1 MDDLLG
7 FLAIILV
14 SLFTLLLSL
23 KNPKISRIILIA
35 LVIRISFLLLG
46 HFLISLPDSTAD
58 AVTFEELAWLI
69 SQDGF
74 YNLLTNFNGPTD
86 KFISWLIAIPYSLFG
101 RSVLM
106 AKSLSLFFGILNVYL
121 GWKLAEK
128 IWDNDTAVKV
138 AWILALFPSLIL
150 YSVLIMREVYVCFFL
165 LIALNGIVSWFKNNS
180 FNSFILAI
188 AGFVGATFFHGAMM
202 IGGIIFILIVGIISS
217 KNILLSLFKLSI
229 RPKYFIFFLIFL
241 VGSGLY
247 LTNKIKVPKL
257 KHFEHS
263 TQIESL
269 LRKTIISTRGDASYP
284 EWTKANSP
292 IELIYKMPIRATYF
306 LFSPFPWNV
315 HKSEH
320 MIGMLDAFLYM
331 YFVYLIIL
339 NREVIRKN
347 PVLKIILLI
356 LLCYIFVFSVG
367 VGNFGTSVRHR
378 SKFIIMIVL
387 LSAPLIKKFVLFK
400 K

>member
-1 MDDLLG
+1 MADLLG
-7 FLAIILV
+7 FVAIILV
-14 SLFTLLLSL
+14 SFFTLLLSL
-23 KNPKISRIILIA
+23 KNPTIRGIILAA
-35 LVIRISFLLLG
+35 LILRISFLLLG
-46 HFLISLPDSTAD
+46 HYLISLPDSTAD
-58 AVTFEELAWLI
+58 AVTFEELAWLM
-69 SQDGF
+69 SQEGF
-74 YNLLTNFNGPTD
+74 YNLLINFDGPND

-106 AKSLSLFFGILNVYL
+106 AQSLSLFFGILNVYL
-121 GWKLAEK
+121 GWKLAKK
-128 IWDNDTAVKV
+128 IWDNDIAVKV

-180 FNSFILAI
+180 FNAFILSI
-188 AGFVGATFFHGAMM
+188 VGFVGATFFHGAMM

-229 RPKYFIFFLIFL
+229 RPRYFIFFLIFL
-241 VGSGLY
+241 ISSGLY

-263 TQIESL
+263 TQIDSL

-292 IELIYKMPIRATYF
+292 IELIYKLPIRVTYF

-315 HKSEH
+315 NKSEH
-320 MIGMLDAFLYM
+320 IIGMLDAFLYM

-339 NREVIRKN
+339 NREVIWKN
-347 PVLKIILLI
+347 PALKIILLI

-378 SKFIIMIVL
+378 SKFIIMLVL

>member
-35 LVIRISFLLLG
+35 LIIRISFLLLG

-150 YSVLIMREVYVCFFL
+150 YSVLIMREVYVCFFCL
-165 LIALNGIVSWFKNNS
+165 
-180 FNSFILAI
+180 
-188 AGFVGATFFHGAMM
+188 
-202 IGGIIFILIVGIISS
+202 
-217 KNILLSLFKLSI
+217 
-229 RPKYFIFFLIFL
+229 
-241 VGSGLY
+241 
-247 LTNKIKVPKL
+247 
-257 KHFEHS
+257 
-263 TQIESL
+263 
-269 LRKTIISTRGDASYP
+269 
-284 EWTKANSP
+284 
-292 IELIYKMPIRATYF
+292 
-306 LFSPFPWNV
+306 
-315 HKSEH
+315 
-320 MIGMLDAFLYM
+320 
-331 YFVYLIIL
+331 
-339 NREVIRKN
+339 
-347 PVLKIILLI
+347 
-356 LLCYIFVFSVG
+356 
-367 VGNFGTSVRHR
+367 
-378 SKFIIMIVL
+378 
-387 LSAPLIKKFVLFK
+387 
-400 K
+400 

>member
-35 LVIRISFLLLG
+35 LIIRISFLLLG

-229 RPKYFIFFLIFL
+229 RPKYLIFFLIFL

-320 MIGMLDAFLYM
+320 LIGMLDAFLYM